1 MEHQISNKDENN
13 KLPPPPAKTSKFA
26 PLYRSKKT
34 DSKDL
39 EMFIKKIEK
48 DLFNPENVKKVRHN
62 LSKNE
67 KAARKDIRN
76 YDKNVVRVQCKGS
89 RFVVLDN
96 EDYVKKVEHQINRS
110 SFQRLEYD
118 PTKSFE
124 VKVKTWI
131 EKWSQ
136 KNILDQKW
144 KSYIQTECS
153 TSDKMYGLIKTH
165 KNDNPARIITS
176 GCNTTVESIS
186 IFVEKILNDIAS
198 NFPSRIKDTG
208 PMLDIIDEINNSS

>member
-13 KLPPPPAKTSKFA
+13 KLPPPPVKTSKFA

-34 DSKDL
+34 DSIDL

-110 SFQRLEYD
+110 SFQRQE
-118 PTKSFE
+118 
-124 VKVKTWI
+124 
-131 EKWSQ
+131 
-136 KNILDQKW
+136 
-144 KSYIQTECS
+144 
-153 TSDKMYGLIKTH
+153 
-165 KNDNPARIITS
+165 
-176 GCNTTVESIS
+176 
-186 IFVEKILNDIAS
+186 
-198 NFPSRIKDTG
+198 
-208 PMLDIIDEINNSS
+208 